1 MIATLLRGLIGLIG
15 TLSTLLALR
24 IWSAP
29 VQTAANLG
37 LSGEG
42 LLGHASLRADLA
54 GFFGAAGVL
63 SLAAA
68 VRNDRKLLTAPLIMI
83 GLALSGRILTLG
95 LEGVTQPQIQ
105 PLVIEA
111 VLLVLLAAGRRNL
124 GNR

>member
-1 MIATLLRGLIGLIG
+1 
-15 TLSTLLALR
+15 
-24 IWSAP
+24 
-29 VQTAANLG
+29 
-37 LSGEG
+37 
-42 LLGHASLRADLA
+42 
-54 GFFGAAGVL
+54 
-63 SLAAA
+63 